1 MKTIRTKSIA
11 AYKKMAEE
19 YFCACDIENSKSG
32 SKIIKP
38 YTLSGLLCALG
49 HTKEQ
54 SFSLGDS
61 RDGRKLI
68 NHAILK
74 IEAFIEENALS
85 GKLSAS
91 AAANSLKYSFG
102 WNEKMEPA
110 TDNNFTVS
118 LSEEASRLGE

>member
-1 MKTIRTKSIA
+1 MTTIRTRSIA
-11 AYKKMAEE
+11 TYKRLAAE
-19 YFCACDIENSKSG
+19 YFCACDDANSNSAN
-32 SKIIKP
+32 KIIKP

-49 HTKEQ
+49 LTKEQ
-54 SFSLGDS
+54 FFSLGDS
-61 RDGRKLI
+61 REGRKLI

-102 WNEKMEPA
+102 WNEKIEPGS
-110 TDNNFTVS
+110 DNNFTVS
-118 LSEEASRLGE
+118 LSEEANRLGE